1 MIPLRDANPTRRA
14 PFVTYGLIA
23 ANVAVFL
30 FQESLPERP
39 YTGFLFGYAVTP
51 ALISADFG
59 AYAYTL
65 VTSMFLHGGWVHLLS
80 NMLYLW
86 IFGNNVED
94 RLGRVR
100 FLLFY
105 AICGFAAS
113 AAQVAIDPS
122 SAIPMIGASG
132 AISGVL
138 GAYIVLFPNA
148 RVLTLV
154 FYFFFARLVELRA
167 AWLLGFWFVMQLVSG
182 LGSLGIVRM
191 GGVAFFAHIG
201 GFMAGFLLVRLFA
214 PGRGRPALSDDELRI
229 PRIDDDIWPQRGDRR
244 WK

>member
-1 MIPLRDANPTRRA
+1 MIPLRDANPTRRV

-23 ANVAVFL
+23 VNAAVFL

-39 YTGFLFGYAVTP
+39 YAGFVFSYAATP
-51 ALISADFG
+51 ALITAHFG

-86 IFGNNVED
+86 IFGNNIED

-105 AICGFAAS
+105 LICGFAAS

-122 SAIPMIGASG
+122 SAVPMIGASG

-138 GAYIVLFPNA
+138 GAYVVLFPNA

-154 FYFFFARLVELRA
+154 FYFFLVRLVELRA
-167 AWLLGFWFVMQLVSG
+167 VWLLGFWFLMQLVSG
-182 LGSLGIVRM
+182 LGSLGMVRM

-201 GFMAGFLLVRLFA
+201 GFVAGFLLVLLLA
-214 PGRGRPALSDDELRI
+214 PSRRGRSLESDDLRI
-229 PRIDDDIWPQRGDRR
+229 PRIDDDFRPRRDDR
-244 WK
+244 W